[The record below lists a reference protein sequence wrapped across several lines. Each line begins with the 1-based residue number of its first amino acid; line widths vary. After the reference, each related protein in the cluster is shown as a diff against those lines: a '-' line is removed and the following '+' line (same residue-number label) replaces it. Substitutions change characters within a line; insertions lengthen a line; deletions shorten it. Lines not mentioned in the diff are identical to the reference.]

1 MSEYRPKITGV
12 AIALLFVALMLG
24 GCLSRSGQ
32 TADSITYSLPTT
44 LAINR
49 GAALL
54 STNIVYDSSTEEGIY
69 ILIDGQR
76 ALKRKGDSVNWKGSF
91 VPETETELDLRIVWN
106 TEEKLDLA
114 GTAKVVVKG
123 VAPQQGAAVTT
134 SPITFSGPV
143 AYGVAK
149 DSYIPGTTLT
159 YVGHTGKGAE
169 LGGLFNE
176 YPYRQIGDSIVWE
189 GTLREGVYVRVELR
203 TVQFDDNGLRLAGIA
218 TLWLGQ

>member
-1 MSEYRPKITGV
+1 MSEYRPHRAGV
-12 AIALLFVALMLG
+12 AICLLVAALTLG
-24 GCLSRSGQ
+24 ACLSRTGQ
-32 TADSITYSLPTT
+32 TAASLTYSLPTT

-49 GAALL
+49 GETLL
-54 STNIVYDSSTEEGIY
+54 TTNIVYHSYTDDGITL
-69 ILIDGQR
+69 LIDGQQ
-76 ALKRKGDSVNWKGSF
+76 AQKRRGDSVNWKGSF
-91 VPETETELDLRIVWN
+91 MPETETELDLRIVWN
-106 TEEKLDLA
+106 TEQELNLA
-114 GTAKVVVKG
+114 GTAKVLVHQ
-123 VAPQQGAAVTT
+123 VAPQQGPIITT

-159 YVGHTGKGAE
+159 YVGKTVQGAE

-189 GTLREGVYVRVELR
+189 GTLRTDVFVRVELR

-218 TLWLGQ
+218 TLWLGK